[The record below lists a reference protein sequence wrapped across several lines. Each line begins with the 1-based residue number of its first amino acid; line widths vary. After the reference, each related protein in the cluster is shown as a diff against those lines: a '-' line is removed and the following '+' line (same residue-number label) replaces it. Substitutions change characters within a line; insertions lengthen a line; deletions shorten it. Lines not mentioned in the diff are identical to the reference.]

1 MALNFPEKDDTA
13 LVIVCQGKPWCELD
27 GEQAVRNQENG
38 CTLCKRI
45 EIDLITDE
53 ETIIDP
59 LQQPN

>member
-13 LVIVCQGKPWCELD
+13 LVIVCQGKPYCDLE
-27 GEQAVRNQENG
+27 GEAAVTNQERG

-45 EIDLITDE
+45 EINLITDE

-59 LQQPN
+59 LHNPN